1 MLVAHRGGAKLAPEN
16 TLEAFRP
23 AVEHWGADMLEMDVR
38 LSADGVVIVIHDET
52 VDRTT
57 DGSGRVRDKTWAEL
71 RELDAGYRFTDLSGD
86 TSYRGRGVR
95 LPTFDEVLE
104 ACPDVRINV
113 EAKEAAVAGPL
124 VEIIRGRG
132 AEHRVLVAAEHE
144 RNRVDARGYE
154 GPWGASRRDC
164 ALFWL
169 AHVIP
174 GGRRFTPA
182 VDVIQVP
189 EMWKGRRLVT
199 PRFIAEAHL
208 RNIPVHVWTVD
219 DPRDMRRLLQM
230 GVDAIQSDRPDLLSS
245 VLVDEANRP
254 PPPIRRS
261 RPPAAEAVPDRAPA
275 DSSTSVTGS
284 TAEGEAARSNDR
296 ETEAR

>member
-16 TLEAFRP
+16 TLEAFRA
-23 AVEHWGADMLEMDVR
+23 AVQDWGADMLEMDVR
-38 LSADGVVIVIHDET
+38 LSADGVVVVIHDET

-71 RELDAGYRFTDLSGD
+71 RELDAGYRFIDPSGD
-86 TSYRGRGVR
+86 ASYRGRGVR
-95 LPTFDEVLE
+95 LPSFDEVLE

-124 VEIIRGRG
+124 VEVIRGRG
-132 AEHRVLVAAEHE
+132 AAHRVLVAAEHE
-144 RNRVDARGYE
+144 RNRVAARGYE

-164 ALFWL
+164 VLFWL
-169 AHVIP
+169 AHIVP
-174 GGRRFTPA
+174 GGRSYTPA

-189 EMWKGRRLVT
+189 ERWKGRRLVT

-219 DPRDMRRLLQM
+219 DPGDMRRLLQM
-230 GVDAIQSDRPDLLSS
+230 GVDAIQSDRPDLLSA
-245 VLVDEANRP
+245 VLVAEANRP
-254 PPPIRRS
+254 PPPIHR
-261 RPPAAEAVPDRAPA
+261 AAER
-275 DSSTSVTGS
+275 VTA
-284 TAEGEAARSNDR
+284 AEDPGAEA
-296 ETEAR
+296 T